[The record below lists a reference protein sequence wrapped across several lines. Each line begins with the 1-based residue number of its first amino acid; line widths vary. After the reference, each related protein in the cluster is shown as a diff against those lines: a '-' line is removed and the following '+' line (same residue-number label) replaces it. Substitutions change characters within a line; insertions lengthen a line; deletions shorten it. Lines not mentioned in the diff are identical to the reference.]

1 MSESDENRL
10 TAALARLDGVF
21 GRLAAGVQ
29 VLSLLARNMALLD
42 RLAGVLGRAGIN
54 INGMQVGAS
63 ADKGTNVMAVAVDK
77 DIPTAVLPALMN
89 IDGIHDVKVIHCE
102 H

>member
-1 MSESDENRL
+1 MI
-10 TAALARLDGVF
+10 G
-21 GRLAAGVQ
+21 Q
-29 VLSLLARNMALLD
+29 VAS
-42 RLAGVLGRAGIN
+42 VLGSAGIN
-54 INGMQVGAS
+54 INSMQVGAS

>member
-1 MSESDENRL
+1 
-10 TAALARLDGVF
+10 
-21 GRLAAGVQ
+21 
-29 VLSLLARNMALLD
+29 
-42 RLAGVLGRAGIN
+42 
-54 INGMQVGAS
+54 MQVGAS